1 MFAYVMKC
9 IWVMAHPDRKSLRLG
24 CFWSLLGCLLNIVT
38 ARYLLS
44 CISQELQMTDI
55 QSVDQT
61 AQHPK
66 EAGDLW
72 LNLTEVSMPSTE
84 QWRRAKGNNSTPTRD
99 VS

>member
-1 MFAYVMKC
+1 
-9 IWVMAHPDRKSLRLG
+9 
-24 CFWSLLGCLLNIVT
+24 
-38 ARYLLS
+38 
-44 CISQELQMTDI
+44 MTDI

-66 EAGDLW
+66 EAGDLL